1 MGLLPFLMFVQRFV
15 ETERSE
21 EPRLVMMGIRT
32 TLMDAVVLACWRLTI
47 LVLLENLLFAL
58 LYVGM
63 EGRNPKRSVMMEIL
77 LSHCM
82 AKDVSIV

>member
-21 EPRLVMMGIRT
+21 EPRLVMMGTST
-32 TLMDAVVLACWRLTI
+32 TLMDAVVPACWRLTI
-47 LVLLENLLFAL
+47 LVLRENLLFVL
-58 LYVGM
+58 QCVGM
-63 EGRNPKRSVMMEIL
+63 ERRNLKRFVMMEML
-77 LSHCM
+77 LRLLM